1 MHAIVVL
8 GFFSFSV
15 KDSGVRVGKNVKYR
29 VHVRVVG
36 GIQVVLILENFCDA
50 SAQLVV

>member
-15 KDSGVRVGKNVKYR
+15 RDSGVRVGKNVKYR

-36 GIQVVLILENFCDA
+36 GIQVLILEIFCDA